1 MLSLLQREQH
11 RLRSPPFS
19 LGDAVHCSL
28 AYRTAASFST
38 PPRASIGME
47 CTDRYTCSESE
58 ALSIAPDAEEEPEL
72 EEGEGEVEP

>member
-1 MLSLLQREQH
+1 
-11 RLRSPPFS
+11 
-19 LGDAVHCSL
+19 
-28 AYRTAASFST
+28 
-38 PPRASIGME
+38 ME